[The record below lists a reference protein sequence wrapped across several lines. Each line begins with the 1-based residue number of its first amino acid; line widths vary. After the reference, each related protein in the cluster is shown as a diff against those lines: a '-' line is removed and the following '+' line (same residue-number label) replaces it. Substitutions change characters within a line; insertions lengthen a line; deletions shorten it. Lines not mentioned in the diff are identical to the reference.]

1 MRHPILFARRRPK
14 LAVLLVV
21 VLALAIAGGAFAI
34 WNMTQATNK
43 FQGQT
48 ASTITLT
55 FNTPTAGDLA
65 AATQCVPGGSCAL
78 VAEVS
83 NPSTAPIQ
91 LTAYQ
96 PSSANTFDDSGSACP
111 TTPANGLGGPAEGTT
126 STPISPAITVPA
138 GATNQVITI
147 PNALTLGA
155 SAGTSCQGKNIIQT
169 SGSVSVTFTAGS

>member
-1 MRHPILFARRRPK
+1 MHPVRFARRRPK
-14 LAVLLVV
+14 LAVLLAV
-21 VLALAIAGGAFAI
+21 VLALALAGGAFAI
-34 WNMTQATNK
+34 WNMTQSTNK

-55 FNTPTAGDLA
+55 FNTPTAGDLSS
-65 AATQCVPGGSCAL
+65 ATQCVPGGSCSL

-96 PSSANTFDDSGSACP
+96 PSTANSFDDSGSACP
-111 TTPANGLGGPAEGTT
+111 TSPANGLGGPAEGTT

-138 GATNQVITI
+138 GAVNQVISL

-155 SAGTSCQGKNIIQT
+155 GASATCQGKNIIQQ
-169 SGSVSVTFTAGS
+169 SGNVTVSFTAGS